1 MLVWGL
7 RTPILSHPR
16 YAGPM
21 ERGEAEQILTPRSDG
36 AFLVRQR
43 VKDAGEFAISI
54 K

>member
-1 MLVWGL
+1 
-7 RTPILSHPR
+7 
-16 YAGPM
+16 M

-43 VKDAGEFAISI
+43 VKDTGEFAISI